1 LADLATAL
9 LKITLL
15 LTTVLVSGALAFVA
29 WRRRVQPGALPFF
42 ALVLSAGMW
51 SLCDL
56 LVTLSPT
63 LTTALFWSRLAYLGI
78 STLPV
83 FWLLFALDYTQ
94 RGARLG
100 RVARGLLFIVPGI
113 TILLAFTNNLHQLIW
128 RSIQQVPGPL
138 MEIAYTH
145 GAWFWLA
152 AVYFYLLL
160 IIGTLTLLISVMRSA
175 PVYRWQVWIV
185 TIGAAIPWAANL
197 LYLANLFPVAGVD
210 PTPFA
215 FGITCLLYSL
225 GLWRYGIFELA
236 PVARDTLVDSMSD
249 GFLVVDAGLR
259 LVDANQAAQR
269 MLNLQAHLPIGRPVI
284 EVVPRLAMLPSWLQ
298 ESPGTKHEV
307 EYYQDKL
314 RYLDIHID
322 RLQAT
327 RDSQTGWLI
336 LVRDITHLKEVES
349 QLRDS
354 EESYRTLVESSG
366 LPMILTSLKDGTL
379 LYANQKA
386 ELFLSYQMERVI
398 GQPSVNFYQD
408 PRERQKLLEHLNQ
421 SGEREPFVL
430 ALRTEEGHKFWVQ
443 ISARKVYYQGQQAVL
458 TIFQDIT
465 AQQEEIEILEQ
476 ARSEAEMAREMAEI
490 NARQLQQALTTL
502 ESLAITDDLT
512 GALNRR
518 RFIELMA
525 RELSLVVRYSRPA
538 AVIMFDLDGFKEVND
553 TFGHQA
559 GDDVLQKL
567 SSMIRA
573 NLRTSDDL
581 VRWGGD
587 EFIILAPEINLEQC
601 QLLAEKI
608 RTLIS
613 ATSFPVV
620 GQMTSSLG
628 VTLLVAGD
636 TPDVVVRRADQAL
649 YQAKEG
655 GGNQVVIVLQD
666 SDQ

>member
-1 LADLATAL
+1 
-9 LKITLL
+9 
-15 LTTVLVSGALAFVA
+15 
-29 WRRRVQPGALPFF
+29 
-42 ALVLSAGMW
+42 
-51 SLCDL
+51 
-56 LVTLSPT
+56 
-63 LTTALFWSRLAYLGI
+63 
-78 STLPV
+78 
-83 FWLLFALDYTQ
+83 
-94 RGARLG
+94 
-100 RVARGLLFIVPGI
+100 
-113 TILLAFTNNLHQLIW
+113 
-128 RSIQQVPGPL
+128 
-138 MEIAYTH
+138 
-145 GAWFWLA
+145 
-152 AVYFYLLL
+152 
-160 IIGTLTLLISVMRSA
+160 
-175 PVYRWQVWIV
+175 
-185 TIGAAIPWAANL
+185 
-197 LYLANLFPVAGVD
+197 
-210 PTPFA
+210 
-215 FGITCLLYSL
+215 
-225 GLWRYGIFELA
+225 
-236 PVARDTLVDSMSD
+236 
-249 GFLVVDAGLR
+249 
-259 LVDANQAAQR
+259 
-269 MLNLQAHLPIGRPVI
+269 
-284 EVVPRLAMLPSWLQ
+284 
-298 ESPGTKHEV
+298 
-307 EYYQDKL
+307 
-314 RYLDIHID
+314 
-322 RLQAT
+322 
-327 RDSQTGWLI
+327 
-336 LVRDITHLKEVES
+336 
-349 QLRDS
+349 
-354 EESYRTLVESSG
+354 
-366 LPMILTSLKDGTL
+366 
-379 LYANQKA
+379 
-386 ELFLSYQMERVI
+386 MERVI

-465 AQQEEIEILEQ
+465 AQQKEIEILEQ
-476 ARSEAEMAREMAEI
+476 ARSEAETAREMAEI